1 MKLRFFLTLWHNF
14 WKLYGIISDTMD
26 EIQNYW
32 EEYNFNRLSPIN
44 LETFRELVLLFPIL
58 VVVAADNN
66 IDGAER
72 NYYLEQLEKKASKSE
87 HLHLG
92 LLKSEVT
99 YITKNMEELY
109 PLMISAL
116 SILVEKEKME
126 NSLMDSMLAAAKVSY
141 EPWQTKSLY
150 GEYANRL
157 TFSKNLVDL
166 IVEDVLDKK
175 ERVSDEEIQA
185 IKRILIDTKALNGR
199 NQMILE
205 VFGA

>member
-1 MKLRFFLTLWHNF
+1 
-14 WKLYGIISDTMD
+14 MD

-66 IDGAER
+66 IDGAEK

-92 LLKSEVT
+92 LLKSEVA
-99 YITKNMEELY
+99 YITQNMEELY

-116 SILVEKEKME
+116 SILVEKEKIE

-141 EPWQTKSLY
+141 EPWQTQSLY
-150 GEYANRL
+150 GDYTNRL

>member
-1 MKLRFFLTLWHNF
+1 ME
-14 WKLYGIISDTMD
+14 D
-26 EIQNYW
+26 IQNYW
-32 EEYNFNRLSPIN
+32 EEYNFNRFSPIN
-44 LETFRELVLLFPIL
+44 LETFRELVFLFPIL

-66 IDGAER
+66 IDGAEKS
-72 NYYLEQLEKKASKSE
+72 YYLEHLEKKSSQDE
-87 HLHLG
+87 HLNLS
-92 LLKSEVT
+92 LLKSEVI
-99 YITKNMEELY
+99 YIIQNIEELY
-109 PLMISAL
+109 PTMIAAL
-116 SILVEKEKME
+116 RIMVEKQKIE

-150 GEYANRL
+150 AEYANRL

-175 ERVSDEEIQA
+175 GRVSEDEIKA
-185 IKRILIDTKALNGR
+185 IKRILIDTKALNER